1 MNSGMII
8 FKNVSPLG
16 VLYLPL
22 VGRDIEPGES
32 FELTEENAVFL
43 NGQDATFERVIAPA
57 AKAVK
62 EPAA

>member
-1 MNSGMII
+1 MVT

-22 VGRDIEPGES
+22 IGRDIAPEES
-32 FELTEENAVFL
+32 FELTEENAAYL
-43 NGQDATFERVIAPA
+43 DGQDATFERVIAPA

-62 EPAA
+62 EPVA

>member
-1 MNSGMII
+1 MVK

-22 VGRDIEPGES
+22 AGRDIAPEES

-43 NGQDATFERVIAPA
+43 DGQDANFERVIAPA
-57 AKAVK
+57 TKAVK

>member
-1 MNSGMII
+1 MVN

-22 VGRDIEPGES
+22 IGRDIAPGDS

-43 NGQDATFERVIAPA
+43 DGQDANFERATVPA
-57 AKAVK
+57 TKPVK
-62 EPAA
+62 EKIA